1 MLIST
6 ELQLNSSWIQK
17 ECKTC
22 GNSFPTHVSW
32 KIIPEYCEPCKLI
45 KFDFVEA
52 IRVILVNPNIETS
65 KTIKDDLQKLLKI
78 AEEEYQTEI
87 HEHLDDDDLRNIKQI
102 AWRKIER
109 KLAEVI
115 SHRKETKRHILAIC
129 KNIRQQEQENQNA
142 VERNQNRDFRI
153 TAGMRRIS

>member
-1 MLIST
+1 M
-6 ELQLNSSWIQK
+6 NSAWIQN

-22 GNSFPTHVSW
+22 GNSFPIHSSW
-32 KIIPEYCEPCKLI
+32 KTPPEFCEPCKLI

-52 IRVILVNPNIETS
+52 IRVILVSPNIETS
-65 KTIKDDLQKLLKI
+65 KSIKDELRKLLKI

-87 HEHLDDDDLRNIKQI
+87 HEYRHDDDLRNIKQL
-102 AWRKIER
+102 AWRKTER

-129 KNIRQQEQENQNA
+129 KNIRHQERENQNA

-153 TAGMRRIS
+153 ASGMRRIS